1 MKQQATNARY
11 QQQAELDLMRDAIN
25 ANNGELVE
33 FKRNSSQVVQQ
44 LREQV
49 SELRAKVLE
58 ASAELSQ
65 QSRQRKE
72 AEQRTGTA
80 IGGLQQ
86 ALSSK
91 QMEVDSSRRMLTEQ
105 LERLSSEVDS
115 KFQQLETEV
124 GHTKRTLGSS
134 QEQTIMKFGEV
145 DKAMSMFHGNING
158 ARQELTDTR
167 EDWKKSQELLGQAIS
182 TDAYQWEELGREN
195 KDRMGRVE
203 AQLVGLQQSVYS
215 ANNELILLR
224 SDRDEAMMRTPQT
237 RRQSPRMDAVEKVHG
252 SIDTS
257 GVRFDRSE
265 SNGVEYSSTAPAG
278 ALLASDSRHSSTK
291 FPMQPS
297 SPPANVS
304 PLQLQAPRRSQVS
317 QQVLPQAPGA
327 VSVSPGYPGMAH
339 RMSPTAPPGEAWLGA
354 GSRLPNAP
362 PGVMSPSGLM
372 ASTGTLSRSPTP
384 TTPTMAR

>member
-1 MKQQATNARY
+1 
-11 QQQAELDLMRDAIN
+11 
-25 ANNGELVE
+25 VE

-182 TDAYQWEELGREN
+182 TLSQDLADFQMQSKMVMNKLQSDAYQWEELGREN

-384 TTPTMAR
+384 TTPTMARAAH